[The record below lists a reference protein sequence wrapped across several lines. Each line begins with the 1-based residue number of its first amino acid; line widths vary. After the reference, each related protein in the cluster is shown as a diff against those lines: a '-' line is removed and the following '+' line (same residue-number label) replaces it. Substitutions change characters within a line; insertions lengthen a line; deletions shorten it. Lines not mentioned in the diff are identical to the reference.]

1 MQTAFRAS
9 SGRSARGVHW
19 GGQVPTWAK
28 HLCAVCAAASSSG
41 EHLRWL
47 CGHLG
52 LAETSGPPRR
62 LHLAQLVLEGRQEM
76 VGHVPAVQPHCRF
89 SGRPAHCLHAGIGIS
104 CGSFASLCRGGANGT
119 QSCLWL
125 SARLCCLC
133 RCRSSNKTYCFDTA
147 LDIPRYF
154 RIEPASTRWTRYCDG
169 FFCFT
174 PGPSSS
180 CAAAPSHRESGR
192 SARWHASCAFI
203 PKAISSACQ
212 SSFRL
217 WFSLLRA

>member
-41 EHLRWL
+41 EHLRWF

-52 LAETSGPPRR
+52 LAETSGPSRR

-104 CGSFASLCRGGANGT
+104 CGSFASLPWRSQRNTKLFVVECSAV
-119 QSCLWL
+119 L
-125 SARLCCLC
+125 SLPLPL
-133 RCRSSNKTYCFDTA
+133 FEQDV
-147 LDIPRYF
+147 LF
-154 RIEPASTRWTRYCDG
+154 
-169 FFCFT
+169 
-174 PGPSSS
+174 
-180 CAAAPSHRESGR
+180 
-192 SARWHASCAFI
+192 
-203 PKAISSACQ
+203 
-212 SSFRL
+212 
-217 WFSLLRA
+217 

>member
-19 GGQVPTWAK
+19 RGQVPTWAK

-41 EHLRWL
+41 EHLRWF

-104 CGSFASLCRGGANGT
+104 CGSFASLCSGGANGT

-154 RIEPASTRWTRYCDG
+154 RIEPASTRRTRYSDG
-169 FFCFT
+169 FFFALHPDFRRPAQPHLHT
-174 PGPSSS
+174 GSLDGLRDGTLLVLSSRR
-180 CAAAPSHRESGR
+180 PSHLLASRP
-192 SARWHASCAFI
+192 SA
-203 PKAISSACQ
+203 
-212 SSFRL
+212 
-217 WFSLLRA
+217 